1 MFTSTEFKDS
11 WDMWKKHKQE
21 QSGYPYTATA
31 ESMALSAL
39 FKMSHGIEDLA
50 IASIIY
56 SMENNWAKVYIKPK
70 EHGNRQNNGSS
81 KPINGKQG
89 GTSTDRVEALRNW

>member
-1 MFTSTEFKDS
+1 MFTSIEFKDS

-21 QSGYPYTATA
+21 QSGYPYTTTA

-50 IASIIY
+50 IASILY
-56 SMENNWAKVYIKPK
+56 SMENNWAKVYIKPITN
-70 EHGNRQNNGSS
+70 GNGQNFSGS
-81 KPINGKQG
+81 KPINSKQG